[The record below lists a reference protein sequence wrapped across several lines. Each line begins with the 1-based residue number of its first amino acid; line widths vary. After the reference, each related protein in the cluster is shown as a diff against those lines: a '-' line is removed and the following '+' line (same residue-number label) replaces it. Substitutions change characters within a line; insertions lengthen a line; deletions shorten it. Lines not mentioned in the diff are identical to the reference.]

1 MLSDVHGNLTALQA
15 VLAAEPLF
23 DQVVFC
29 GDAVDYGPDPAGCL
43 ARLAELAPISVRGNH
58 DNAVAFDVDC
68 GCSEAFRHVSKASRL
83 VTRSIL
89 TPDDRAALGRLPTEV
104 RFSVGGAI
112 IHLTHATPRDNLFEY
127 AFPDR
132 DPEGWAKAMRRP
144 ETDLVVVGHTH
155 RPYVRTLGRQ
165 VVLNPGSVGQPRDGD
180 PRASYATWEDGRVSL
195 KRVPYDLTLAL
206 RELSQLDLPRNIATA
221 LSRILETGGAGSIP

>member
-1 MLSDVHGNLTALQA
+1 MLSDIHGNLTALQA
-15 VLAAEPLF
+15 VLAAEPVF

-43 ARLAELAPISVRGNH
+43 ACLAELAPVRVRGNH

-89 TPDDRAALGRLPTEV
+89 TPEDRAALGRLPTEV
-104 RFSVGGAI
+104 RFTAGGAT
-112 IHLTHATPRDNLFEY
+112 IHLTHATPHDNLFEY
-127 AFPDR
+127 ASPDG
-132 DPEGWAKAMRRP
+132 DPERWAKAMKKP
-144 ETDLVVVGHTH
+144 KTDLVLVGHTH
-155 RPYVRTLGRQ
+155 RPYVQALGRQ

-195 KRVPYDLTLAL
+195 KRVPYDLNLTLRGL
-206 RELSQLDLPRNIATA
+206 GELDLPRNITVT
-221 LSRILETGGAGSIP
+221 LSRILETGGS